1 MKLSTSA
8 IRNSLFIL
16 AVIFALAEIPSAAN
30 AQDNP
35 EADKQATTRSKFPA
49 AKAQSAAASK
59 DADADAPKQKAVE
72 KDKDGQDELRKR
84 DEWFYKQRS
93 SANGHI
99 PAGARAKSLAH
110 MQRMMEAEGKLV
122 HRPDGSVAE
131 VTPFAGS
138 VTNTWTSIGP
148 TPTVGGEFSP
158 VTGRITTIAID
169 PTDATG
175 STVLIGGAQGGI
187 WRTTNAGATWA
198 AVGDQNASL
207 AMGSIAF
214 APSAP
219 ATVYAGT
226 GEQASIGFDVYYG
239 AGVLKSTN
247 GGLTWT
253 QTCTTAG
260 PTCPF
265 IGPFD
270 PGLEPGFGFFSDGG
284 ARISYI
290 AVNPTNANLVL
301 AAAQVTNLQTGNF
314 TAGGIYCSTDGGA
327 TWTNLVTNLGA
338 GSFVGFASSTVA
350 YAAIGDPFGG
360 TANGIYKSTNANGGA
375 TPSCSAITFTQQTAA
390 ALPPQPSMG
399 RIDLGIAPSDTTGN
413 TVYAS
418 IADGTNGS
426 NDNLGVWVTTNGGT
440 SWTQTPAPDACDAQC
455 WYDNVVKVDP
465 SNAAIAFFGGAALGN
480 LNTAGWVQRTTNT
493 GSAWTSVIPTVQ
505 EAGLPHVD
513 VHAMAFIKL
522 TAGVRMYMG
531 NDGGIWR
538 TDNAEATPVVWTNL
552 NDSTLTLTQFYP
564 AISIHPS
571 SQAFAFAGAQDNGS
585 QIYSQPTTGTSWTDN
600 QICGD
605 GTGTAI
611 DNVVPSTVYVDCNG
625 IGGLAVSTIN
635 GQINTFFTATNG
647 INPADNASF
656 VPPLVTDPSTAN
668 TAYVGTTK
676 VYQSVNTGSSWTA
689 LTSDLVNG
697 ANGEDLTALVVAPGN
712 PKVVYAG
719 ANTGQIFVATNV
731 TAGAGTFAP
740 VAGQS
745 SLPPRQVGAITVDP
759 ADATGNTAYA
769 AFSGFSF
776 VAHGISDPIGHLFKT
791 TNGGTTWTD
800 VSCTVDTTTAGCS
813 TPAATDLPN
822 SPVNDVVVDPD
833 VPGTLYAATDIG
845 VFQGTCTT
853 SGTTTCT
860 WTTLSTGLPRVAVLS
875 LKLHHASR
883 TLRAA
888 THGRGVWDIVL
899 NNFSFAGPHISS
911 ISPVSTFAGGGGFT
925 LTVNGNGLT
934 GGAVQWNGSVTN
946 VTTQPV
952 SDSQLT
958 ATIATALVGGA
969 GTPQITVKV
978 GTTTSNPL
986 TFTVLGGTPTI
997 TAVTPTSAPVN
1008 SAATPITV
1016 TGTGFASNVLVVMNP
1031 DVGGTAFITP
1041 TSVNANGTQIS
1052 AMVPASFMAGFGS
1065 TNSVGVQ
1072 NPPPGGGIASSATN
1086 PTALPTFVV
1095 VAPAPANDNF
1105 ANAISITT
1113 NSFSDTRDSSAATT
1127 QTSDPAPPCSQDP
1140 TQIPFTTGISNT
1152 IWYKFVPTA
1161 SGTISDVDTIGSSYD
1176 TVLSIWTGSG
1186 TTETSL
1192 TATLVACNDDIVSGI
1207 DIQSQIQGIPVTA
1220 GTPYYIMVSSF
1231 GQADPNP
1238 IAFGGESIL
1247 NFTFSGT
1254 ASNPTPT
1261 ITAPLVPA
1269 TATAG
1274 GAAFTLTINGTNFV
1288 SGATVSFGTTTGLA
1302 PSSITAMQILVT
1314 IPATAIATAGT
1325 PGVIVTNPAPGGGPS
1340 NSVAFTVSASSGSFT
1355 LGGGAAT
1362 VTAGSSGPS
1371 AITLTPTGGF
1381 AGAVA
1386 ITCGTTLPGVTCS
1399 PLNVTVPS
1407 GGGNGTGSLVVN
1419 VAAPSSGT
1427 TAMNLPGAQNLWA
1440 ATKLAKAHAVGWWTL
1455 SGGTGFAAIL
1465 LLFLPGRKRYRAA
1478 LGLGLVCVLSFALGC
1493 GGGSGGG
1500 GGGGGGGTTATT
1512 THLTVSGTKVAAMGT
1527 LTVSATVTG
1536 GTPTGNVQFFVDGA
1550 AAGNAVPVA
1559 AGTTGNIMLTA
1570 ASAPPLFQLIGTHTL
1585 SAHYLGDATTSASS
1599 SGTLNIAVTGTT
1611 QLPISANPASSNANV
1626 TISLTIN

>member
-49 AKAQSAAASK
+49 AKAQSAAASE

-290 AVNPTNANLVL
+290 AVNPTNPNLVL

-314 TAGGIYCSTDGGA
+314 TAGGIYCSTDAGA
-327 TWTNLVTNLGA
+327 TWTNLITNLGA

-440 SWTQTPAPDACDAQC
+440 SWTQQVAAPDVCNAQC
-455 WYDNVVKVDP
+455 WYDNVIKVDP
-465 SNAAIAFFGGAALGN
+465 NNAAIAFLGGAALGN

-493 GSAWTSVIPTVQ
+493 GGAWTSVIPTVQ

-522 TAGVRMYMG
+522 TTGKVRMYMG

-538 TDNAEATPVVWTNL
+538 TDDAENATVTWTNL

-731 TAGAGTFAP
+731 AAGAGTFAP

-800 VSCTVDTTTAGCS
+800 VSCTVDTTPAGCS

-875 LKLHHASR
+875 LKLHRASR

-899 NNFSFAGPHISS
+899 NNFTFTTPHISS
-911 ISPVSTFAGGGGFT
+911 ISPVSANAGATAFT
-925 LTVNGNGLT
+925 LTLNGVGLT
-934 GGAVQWNGSVTN
+934 SGTVQWNGSATN
-946 VTTQPV
+946 VTTQQV
-952 SDSQLT
+952 SDTQLT
-958 ATIATALVGGA
+958 ATIAAALVGGA
-969 GTPQITVKV
+969 GTPQVTVN
-978 GTTTSNPL
+978 TTAGPSNAL
-986 TFTVLGGTPTI
+986 TFTVLGGAPTI
-997 TAVTPTSAPVN
+997 TSVSPTSAQVN
-1008 SAATPITV
+1008 AAATPITV
-1016 TGTGFASNVLVVMNP
+1016 TGTGFASNAVVIMNP
-1031 DVGGTAFITP
+1031 DVGGTLTITP
-1041 TSVNANGTQIS
+1041 SSVTATQIK
-1052 AMVPASFMAGFGS
+1052 ATVPATFLANFGS

-1072 NPPPGGGIASSATN
+1072 NPPPGGGT
-1086 PTALPTFVV
+1086 TVTTQTVTLPTFTVI
-1095 VAPAPANDNF
+1095 APAPINDNF
-1105 ANAISITT
+1105 ANAINITT
-1113 NSFSDTRDSSAATT
+1113 NSFTDTKDSSGATT
-1127 QTSDPAPPCSQDP
+1127 QTTDPAPPCSQDP

-1152 IWYKFVPTA
+1152 IWYKFTPA
-1161 SGTISDVDTIGSSYD
+1161 SSGTITDVDTIGSSYD
-1176 TVLSIWTGSG
+1176 SVLSIWTGSG

-1192 TATLVACNDDIVSGI
+1192 TATLVACNDDIVPGI
-1207 DIQSQIQGIPVTA
+1207 ITQSQIQGTSLSA
-1220 GTPYYIMVSSF
+1220 GTTYYIMVSSF
-1231 GQADPNP
+1231 GAADPNP
-1238 IAFGGESIL
+1238 IAFGGKSVL
-1247 NFTFSGT
+1247 NFTFAGSTSGNF
-1254 ASNPTPT
+1254 S
-1261 ITAPLVPA
+1261 ISA
-1269 TATAG
+1269 TAAS
-1274 GAAFTLTINGTNFV
+1274 V
-1288 SGATVSFGTTTGLA
+1288 TTT
-1302 PSSITAMQILVT
+1302 
-1314 IPATAIATAGT
+1314 
-1325 PGVIVTNPAPGGGPS
+1325 PAPGG
-1340 NSVAFTVSASSGSFT
+1340 TMASGTST
-1355 LGGGAAT
+1355 
-1362 VTAGSSGPS
+1362 
-1371 AITLTPTGGF
+1371 ITMTPNNGF
-1381 AGAVA
+1381 AGVVA
-1386 ITCGTTLPGVTCS
+1386 ITCGAFPGVTCT
-1399 PLNVTVPS
+1399 PL
-1407 GGGNGTGSLVVN
+1407 SL
-1419 VAAPSSGT
+1419 PSGT
-1427 TAMNLPGAQNLWA
+1427 TTGTLTINVLDPSSSMTAMVTPSTQDLWA
-1440 ATKLAKAHAVGWWTL
+1440 ANKPANGKAKGWLTL
-1455 SGGTGFAAIL
+1455 SGGTGLAAIIL
-1465 LLFLPGRKRYRAA
+1465 LLLPGRKRFRAA
-1478 LGLGLVCVLSFALGC
+1478 LGLGLVCILSLILGC

-1500 GGGGGGGTTATT
+1500 GGGGGGGLMATT
-1512 THLTVSGTKVAAMGT
+1512 TQLTLSTTKLAATGT
-1527 LTVSATVTG
+1527 LTVSATVAG
-1536 GTPTGNVQFFVDGA
+1536 GTPTGSVQFIVDGA
-1550 AAGNAVPVA
+1550 AVGNGFPVTN
-1559 AGTTGNIMLTA
+1559 GTTGSIMLTA
-1570 ASAPPLFQLIGTHTL
+1570 ANAPPLFALIGTHTV
-1585 SAHYLGDATTSASS
+1585 SAHYLGDAKTAASS
-1599 SGTLNIAVTGTT
+1599 SGMLNVNVTGT
-1611 QLPISANPASSNANV
+1611 ANLAITGTSGGSTATANM
-1626 TISLTIN
+1626 SLTIQ